1 MRCPRRYRIG
11 RLDLGIGYRLPIIDQ
26 RNQRV
31 EILARVDRKVRSALD
46 DAGEF
51 GTEPAHGRVRLVNDG
66 LQVVVRYRLQSRVG
80 GTEQGIDVGR
90 YGGVGQR
97 NHVAVLE
104 RWRGAVAGQQLD
116 VRFADRRLTVHLG
129 FEVSRDVDAGF
140 QRQHSFDAAIGQVHR
155 LHPANFGAAIGDV
168 AGLIQPAGLRQF
180 HPHRVPADAEQHG
193 RQFHEVQRHH
203 CQRDKRDHG
212 KDH

>member
-1 MRCPRRYRIG
+1 YRIG
-11 RLDLGIGYRLPIIDQ
+11 RLDLGIGYRLPLFDQ

-31 EILARVDRKVRSALD
+31 EILARVDRKVRPALD
-46 DAGEF
+46 NARKF
-51 GTEPAHGRVRLVNDG
+51 GPEPAHGRVRLVNDG

-80 GTEQGIDVGR
+80 GTEPGIDVGR

-129 FEVSRDVDAGF
+129 LEVSRDFDAGF
-140 QRQHSFDAAIGQVHR
+140 QRQHGFYARVGQVHR
-155 LHPANFGAAIGDV
+155 LHPAHFGAAISDV
-168 AGLIQPAGLRQF
+168 AGLIQPAG
-180 HPHRVPADAEQHG
+180 
-193 RQFHEVQRHH
+193 
-203 CQRDKRDHG
+203 
-212 KDH
+212 

>member
-11 RLDLGIGYRLPIIDQ
+11 RLDLRIGYRLPIIDQ

-31 EILARVDRKVRSALD
+31 EILAGVDRKVRSALE

-104 RWRGAVAGQQLD
+104 RWRGAVAGEQLD
-116 VRFADRRLTVHLG
+116 VRLGDPRLTVPLG
-129 FEVSRDVDAGF
+129 LEVSRNFDAGF
-140 QRQHSFDAAIGQVHR
+140 QRQHGFYAS
-155 LHPANFGAAIGDV
+155 
-168 AGLIQPAGLRQF
+168 
-180 HPHRVPADAEQHG
+180 
-193 RQFHEVQRHH
+193 
-203 CQRDKRDHG
+203 
-212 KDH
+212 